1 MNVCACGKVAMS
13 SPLSE
18 WGATTWEKDVPFEA
32 ECDETPTVAL
42 SRACL
47 LLATTTRKRYD

>member
-47 LLATTTRKRYD
+47 LPATTTRKRYD